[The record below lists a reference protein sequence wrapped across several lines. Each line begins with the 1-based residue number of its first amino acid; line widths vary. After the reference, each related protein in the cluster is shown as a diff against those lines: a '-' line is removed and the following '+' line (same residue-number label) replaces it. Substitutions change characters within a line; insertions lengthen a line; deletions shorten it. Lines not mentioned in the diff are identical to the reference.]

1 MAQLT
6 WRSIES
12 RIPFGVYNAISGNTR
27 RYWDITSAQRE
38 LGYDPADNAEDYAAA
53 ILAAPA

>member
-12 RIPFGVYNAISGNTR
+12 EVGFGTFYAISGNSR
-27 RYWDITSAQRE
+27 RYWDIADTIRD
-38 LGYDPADNAEDYAAA
+38 LGYQPEDNAEDYAAE
-53 ILAAPA
+53 IEGRR